1 VAPDP
6 RRYDSCLSERNGG
19 SSHARALLVLTNV
32 IAIGV
37 LAWSLRHFKF
47 AALLDDLRTMNWWW
61 VALAVTADIA
71 VFTLQAWRWSVLLR
85 PVEPVPVWQTL
96 RAIYI
101 GLFGNEVLGFAA
113 GEVVR
118 CYVISRFTALPF
130 SVSLSSAL
138 IERIF
143 DGIWLGA
150 CLMITLR
157 TVALPHHMRWIADG
171 GYALGVVVVGA
182 AILLSLTMFHRHRA
196 RAALEGSSWWRRQLR
211 VLIDDLSL
219 IGHSRYLYF
228 ALGLSLPY
236 LLMQMVPVWATF
248 RGYGFYDLSLGDA
261 FAFMVILRM
270 AMAIP
275 QTPGNIG
282 YLLLTKECLMHIFGV
297 RSPQDAESFSLVIW
311 AIVTLRTV
319 FGAIAL
325 ATTGKKF
332 AELHNA
338 AHSEREE
345 LSKSRQV
352 TSDSV

>member
-1 VAPDP
+1 MG
-6 RRYDSCLSERNGG
+6 ERSGG
-19 SSHARALLVLTNV
+19 SAHARALLVLTNV

-37 LAWSLRHFKF
+37 LAWSLRYFNF
-47 AALLDDLRTMNWWW
+47 GALMDDLRTMNWWW
-61 VALAVTADIA
+61 VSFAILADIA
-71 VFTLQAWRWSVLLR
+71 VFTFQAWRWSVLLR
-85 PVEPVPVWQTL
+85 PVEPVPIWQTL

-113 GEVVR
+113 GEIVR

-150 CLMITLR
+150 SLILTLR
-157 TVALPHHMRWIADG
+157 MVALPHHMRWIVDG
-171 GYALGVVVVGA
+171 GYVLGVVVLSA
-182 AILLSLTMFHRHRA
+182 AILVGLMMFHRHRA
-196 RAALEGSSWWRRQLR
+196 RAALEGKSWWRRQLR

-228 ALGLSLPY
+228 ALGMSIPY
-236 LLMQMVPVWATF
+236 LLMQMVPVWATY

-270 AMAIP
+270 GMAVP

-282 YLLLTKECLMHIFGV
+282 YLLMSKEALMHIFNV
-297 RSPQDAESFSLVIW
+297 VPRDAENFSLVIW
-311 AIVTLRTV
+311 GLVSLRMV

-325 ATTGKKF
+325 ATTGAKF
-332 AELHNA
+332 ADLHSA
-338 AHSEREE
+338 AHNERAE
-345 LSKSRQV
+345 LAKSQ
-352 TSDSV
+352 S

>member
-1 VAPDP
+1 MSFSRTDPDS
-6 RRYDSCLSERNGG
+6 RRYDGCLGEQNGG
-19 SSHARALLVLTNV
+19 RTHARALLVLVNV
-32 IAIGV
+32 IAVGV

-47 AALLDDLRTMNWWW
+47 GALLDDLRTMNWWW
-61 VALAVTADIA
+61 VSLAVAADIA

-85 PVEPVPVWQTL
+85 PVEPVSVWQTL

-113 GEVVR
+113 GEIVR

-130 SVSLSSAL
+130 SVSASSAL

-143 DGIWLGA
+143 DGIWLGGS
-150 CLMITLR
+150 LIITLR
-157 TVALPHHMRWIADG
+157 VVRLPHHLRWIADG
-171 GYALGVVVVGA
+171 GYVLGVVVVGA
-182 AILLSLTMFHRHRA
+182 SILLSVTMFHRHRA

-236 LLMQMVPVWATF
+236 LLMQMIPVWATF

-282 YLLLTKECLMHIFGV
+282 YLLLTKECLMRIFNV

-311 AIVTLRTV
+311 GIVTLRTV

-332 AELHNA
+332 AELHQA
-338 AHSEREE
+338 AHSERAE
-345 LSKSRQV
+345 LEKSQPL
-352 TSDSV
+352 

>member
-1 VAPDP
+1 MG
-6 RRYDSCLSERNGG
+6 ERQGA
-19 SSHARALLVLTNV
+19 STRARALLLLINV

-47 AALLDDLRTMNWWW
+47 GALMDDLRTMNWWW
-61 VALAVTADIA
+61 VSLALIADIA
-71 VFTLQAWRWSVLLR
+71 VFTFQAWRWSVLLR
-85 PVEPVPVWQTL
+85 PVEPVSIWQAL

-113 GEVVR
+113 GELVR
-118 CYVISRFTALPF
+118 CYVISRFTSLPF

-150 CLMITLR
+150 CMVITLR
-157 TVALPHHMRWIADG
+157 TVTLPHHMRWIADG
-171 GYALGVVVVGA
+171 GYVLGVVVVGA

-196 RAALEGSSWWRRQLR
+196 RAALEGSKWWRRQLR

-228 ALGLSLPY
+228 ALGLSVPY
-236 LLMQMVPVWATF
+236 LLMQVVPVWATF
-248 RGYGFYDLSLGDA
+248 RGYGFYDLSIGDA

-270 AMAIP
+270 AMAVP

-282 YLLLTKECLMHIFGV
+282 YLLLSKECLMHIFGV
-297 RSPQDAESFSLVIW
+297 RSPQDAENFSVVIW
-311 AIVTLRTV
+311 GIVSLRMV
-319 FGAIAL
+319 LGAIAL
-325 ATTGKKF
+325 ATTGAKF
-332 AELHNA
+332 AELHSA
-338 AHSEREE
+338 AHSEKAGLARLREPITPDE
-345 LSKSRQV
+345 SIAPKA
-352 TSDSV
+352 

>member
-1 VAPDP
+1 LGDQK
-6 RRYDSCLSERNGG
+6 GG
-19 SSHARALLVLTNV
+19 TGHARALLLLTNV
-32 IAIGV
+32 IAIGF
-37 LAWSLRHFKF
+37 LIWSLRHFNF
-47 AALLDDLRTMNWWW
+47 AALMDDLRTMNWWW
-61 VALAVTADIA
+61 VTFAVISDIA
-71 VFTLQAWRWSVLLR
+71 VYVLQAWRWSVLLR
-85 PVEPVPVWQTL
+85 PVERVPVWQTL

-130 SVSLSSAL
+130 SVSVSSAL

-143 DGIWLGA
+143 DGIWLGG
-150 CLMITLR
+150 CVILTLR
-157 TVALPHHMRWIADG
+157 TVALPHHMRWIVDG
-171 GYALGVVVVGA
+171 GYVLGVVVLSA
-182 AILLSLTMFHRHRA
+182 AILLGLMMFHRHRA

-236 LLMQMVPVWATF
+236 LLMQLVPVWATF

-270 AMAIP
+270 AMAVP

-282 YLLLTKECLMHIFGV
+282 YLILSKETLMHVLNVIP
-297 RSPQDAESFSLVIW
+297 RDAENFSLVIW
-311 AIVTLRTV
+311 GLVSLRTV
-319 FGAIAL
+319 FGVIAL
-325 ATTGKKF
+325 ASTGKKF
-332 AELHNA
+332 TELHSA
-338 AHSEREE
+338 AHSERAE
-345 LSKSRQV
+345 LAKSHQ
-352 TSDSV
+352 D

>member
-1 VAPDP
+1 MG
-6 RRYDSCLSERNGG
+6 ERKGA
-19 SSHARALLVLTNV
+19 STRARALLLLINV

-47 AALLDDLRTMNWWW
+47 GALMDDLRTMNWWW
-61 VALAVTADIA
+61 VSLAVIADIA
-71 VFTLQAWRWSVLLR
+71 VFTFQAWRWSVLLR
-85 PVEPVPVWQTL
+85 PVEPVSIWQAL

-118 CYVISRFTALPF
+118 CYVISRFTSLPF

-143 DGIWLGA
+143 DGIWLGG
-150 CLMITLR
+150 CLVITLR
-157 TVALPHHMRWIADG
+157 TVTLPHHMRWIADAA
-171 GYALGVVVVGA
+171 YFLGVVVLGM

-196 RAALEGSSWWRRQLR
+196 RAALQGDSWKRHVR

-228 ALGLSLPY
+228 AMGLSLPY
-236 LLMQMVPVWATF
+236 LLMQMVPVWAMF
-248 RGYGFYDLSLGDA
+248 RGYGFYDLSIGDA

-270 AMAIP
+270 AMAVP
-275 QTPGNIG
+275 QPPGNIG
-282 YLLLTKECLMHIFGV
+282 YPVLAQQCLMHIFGV
-297 RSPQDAESFSLVIW
+297 RSRQDAESFSLVIW
-311 AIVTLRTV
+311 GIVSLRMV

-325 ATTGKKF
+325 ATTGAKF
-332 AELHNA
+332 AELHSA
-338 AHSEREE
+338 AHSEKAGLARSREPITPDE
-345 LSKSRQV
+345 SIAPKA
-352 TSDSV
+352 

>member
-1 VAPDP
+1 MG
-6 RRYDSCLSERNGG
+6 ERNGG
-19 SSHARALLVLTNV
+19 SAHARALLILTNV
-32 IAIGV
+32 IAVGV

-47 AALLDDLRTMNWWW
+47 GALVEDLRTMNWWW
-61 VALAVTADIA
+61 VAVAVIADIA
-71 VFTLQAWRWSVLLR
+71 VYTLQAWRWTVLLR
-85 PVEPVPVWQTL
+85 PVEPVSIWQAL

-130 SVSLSSAL
+130 SVALSSAL

-143 DGIWLGA
+143 DGIWLGM
-150 CLMITLR
+150 CLIVTLR
-157 TVALPHHMRWIADG
+157 LVVLPHHMRWIADG
-171 GYALGVVVVGA
+171 GYVLAVVVVGA
-182 AILLSLTMFHRHRA
+182 AVVLGLLMFHRHRA
-196 RAALEGSSWWRRQLR
+196 RAALESGTRQEWWKRHVR

-219 IGHSRYLYF
+219 IGHSRFLYF

-236 LLMQMVPVWATF
+236 LLMQMLPVWATF

-270 AMAIP
+270 GMAVP

-282 YLLLTKECLMHIFGV
+282 YLLLTKECLTFIFNV
-297 RSPQDAESFSLVIW
+297 VPRDAENFSVVIW
-311 AIVTLRTV
+311 GIVSLRMV

-325 ATTGKKF
+325 ATTGRKF
-332 AELHNA
+332 AELHSA
-338 AHSEREE
+338 AHNERAE
-345 LSKSRQV
+345 LAKSQR
-352 TSDSV
+352 S

>member
-1 VAPDP
+1 MG
-6 RRYDSCLSERNGG
+6 ERTAG
-19 SSHARALLVLTNV
+19 STRTRALFVLTNV

-37 LAWSLRHFKF
+37 LAWSLRHFRF
-47 AALLDDLRTMNWWW
+47 GALMDDLRAMNWWW
-61 VALAVTADIA
+61 MALAVVADLA
-71 VFTLQAWRWSVLLR
+71 VFTLQAWRWSMLLR

-113 GEVVR
+113 GEIVR
-118 CYVISRFTALPF
+118 CYTISRFTALPF

-150 CLMITLR
+150 CLVITLR
-157 TVALPHHMRWIADG
+157 TVVLPHHMRWIADG
-171 GYALGVVVVGA
+171 GYVLGFVVVGA
-182 AILLSLTMFHRHRA
+182 AIVLSVTMFHRHRA

-236 LLMQMVPVWATF
+236 LLVQMIPVWATF
-248 RGYGFYDLSLGDA
+248 RGYGFYDLSIGDA

-270 AMAIP
+270 AMAVP

-282 YLLLTKECLMHIFGV
+282 YLILSKECLIHIFGV
-297 RSPQDAESFSLVIW
+297 RSPQDAENFSVVIW
-311 AIVTLRTV
+311 GIVSLRMV

-325 ATTGKKF
+325 ATTGAKF
-332 AELHNA
+332 ADLHSA
-338 AHSEREE
+338 AHSHRAE
-345 LSKSRQV
+345 LAKSHP
-352 TSDSV
+352 S

>member
-1 VAPDP
+1 VAPGP
-6 RRYDSCLSERNGG
+6 KRYDGCLSERNGG
-19 SSHARALLVLTNV
+19 SAHARALLVLTNV

-96 RAIYI
+96 RAVYI

-143 DGIWLGA
+143 DGIWLGGS
-150 CLMITLR
+150 LLITLR
-157 TVALPHHMRWIADG
+157 MVVLPHHMRWIADAS
-171 GYALGVVVVGA
+171 YVLGVVVLGA

-196 RAALEGSSWWRRQLR
+196 RAAMEGSSWWRRQAR

-228 ALGLSLPY
+228 ALALSLPY

-248 RGYGFYDLSLGDA
+248 RGYGFYDLSFGDA

-270 AMAIP
+270 GMAVP
-275 QTPGNIG
+275 QPPGNIG
-282 YLLLTKECLMHIFGV
+282 YPVLAQQCLMHIFGV

-311 AIVTLRTV
+311 GIVSLRMV
-319 FGAIAL
+319 LGAIAL

-332 AELHNA
+332 AELHSA
-338 AHSEREE
+338 AHSERDE

-352 TSDSV
+352 TGDPA